1 MGGFM
6 QPQGHVQLLVNMI
19 DYGMEPQA
27 AIDAP
32 RFCIDGANT
41 DDETVQPKV
50 FLEEGYSVAAAE
62 QLRCMG
68 HVIEDREAIK
78 TFCSD
83 NDLDLYNVN
92 HLLGLYQGNTA
103 QPLHVNHWQPQH
115 LFLFLKRHGGD
126 GELVGVLGGPGKGR
140 SKAESGVNHFITH
153 VAAHRSDMPFTE
165 KNRDKLQQLLVGT
178 YRSHNVPSNNFMGW
192 GLAFPNTNG
201 YAPSEF
207 LDSWFATTQ
216 YWATEQ
222 AMLCP

>member
-68 HVIEDREAIK
+68 HVIEDRVSGHDRSQ
-78 TFCSD
+78 F
-83 NDLDLYNVN
+83 
-92 HLLGLYQGNTA
+92 GRA
-103 QPLHVNHWQPQH
+103 QIIQRLPN
-115 LFLFLKRHGGD
+115 
-126 GELVGVLGGPGKGR
+126 GVLWGGSDGR
-140 SKAESGVNHFITH
+140 SDGMV
-153 VAAHRSDMPFTE
+153 
-165 KNRDKLQQLLVGT
+165 
-178 YRSHNVPSNNFMGW
+178 MG
-192 GLAFPNTNG
+192 
-201 YAPSEF
+201 Y
-207 LDSWFATTQ
+207 
-216 YWATEQ
+216 
-222 AMLCP
+222 